1 MIRKNGAGDLVK
13 GEKCVFLTF
22 QSFLYAHCY
31 SRYCSVDFIVFS
43 TIAFVFLLRIVL
55 TYDIICQWSKNF
67 RTRMEEYP
75 EYMQI
80 PDTTRVDVA
89 IPGWHING
97 HGDTCRNKFNL
108 SYMEGVGRTVGEDIE
123 TTWAGTNPLASSVRE
138 MGPAAR
144 HDTLNDHWNGWNFRK
159 IVGFRTFPL
168 SFYIH
173 LFLIISFIGTL
184 FMKRFHEAHKMSAI
198 QTDVFN
204 QLSATFSTDT
214 VRKWEKMVVTWNANP
229 KAPNPYKEPKSGE
242 PVAKFHF
249 VLVSHI
255 IPEATLQDV
264 RLQLAK
270 EDAAEAALGVLP
282 RHKVTLPALLMA
294 GLELEDSQ

>member
-97 HGDTCRNKFNL
+97 HGDTCQNKFNL

-159 IVGFRTFPL
+159 IVGFRTFSL

-214 VRKWEKMVVTWNANP
+214 VRKWEKMSLRGTLTQRPQIRTRNRRAVSLSLSFISFSCLTLYQKQP
-229 KAPNPYKEPKSGE
+229 FKMYGFSLRKKMPLRLP
-242 PVAKFHF
+242 
-249 VLVSHI
+249 LVSFRDI
-255 IPEATLQDV
+255 KSLY
-264 RLQLAK
+264 
-270 EDAAEAALGVLP
+270 
-282 RHKVTLPALLMA
+282 RHC
-294 GLELEDSQ
+294 